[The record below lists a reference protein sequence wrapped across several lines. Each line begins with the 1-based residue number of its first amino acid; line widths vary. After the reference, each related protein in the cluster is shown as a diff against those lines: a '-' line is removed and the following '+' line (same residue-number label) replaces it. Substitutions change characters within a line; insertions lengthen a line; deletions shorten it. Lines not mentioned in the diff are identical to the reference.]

1 MSKLLGVFR
10 TDPVALPSNP
20 PGGTNI
26 NVTALFS
33 RRRRSHS
40 TQQVTETR
48 LLGNNGIYA
57 DSRYI
62 REGNKADIPLSGVKL
77 QDDYPPPR
85 DHKYSINAPIRQVSC
100 GPCDS
105 HFNGQHFMDDDV
117 FPPPP
122 PELIKEHIYETPN
135 FPIHDF
141 GVGDFRPHSLDGIA
155 RKSDFDEGRS
165 SRTN

>member
-1 MSKLLGVFR
+1 MNHFR
-10 TDPVALPSNP
+10 TQS
-20 PGGTNI
+20 G
-26 NVTALFS
+26 
-33 RRRRSHS
+33 
-40 TQQVTETR
+40 QQVTETR
-48 LLGNNGIYA
+48 LLTSNGMYA
-57 DSRYI
+57 DSRYV
-62 REGNKADIPLSGVKL
+62 RDTNKADIPLSGVKL
-77 QDDYPPPR
+77 HEDYPPPR

-105 HFNGQHFMDDDV
+105 HFSSGQHLLEDDV

-141 GVGDFRPHSLDGIA
+141 TGRDFRPHSVDGIA